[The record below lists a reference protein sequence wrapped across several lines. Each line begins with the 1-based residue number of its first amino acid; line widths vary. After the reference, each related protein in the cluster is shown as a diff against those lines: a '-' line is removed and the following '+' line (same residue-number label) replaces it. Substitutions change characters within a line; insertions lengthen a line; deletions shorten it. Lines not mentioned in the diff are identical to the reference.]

1 MGPGKGE
8 KAHRGETIVI
18 LPNVIYFG
26 IVLGVLIFIHE
37 FGHFIIAK
45 KSGVGV
51 LKFSLGFGPKIIGKR
66 IGETEYQIS
75 AIPLGGYVKI
85 VGENPEEEIS
95 AEDRKKSFSEKPLG
109 TRAAI
114 IGFGPFMNLFLAFF
128 LFSVVALIG
137 FKVPAFTEAPPMVGW
152 IDPDSPAQKVGLRAG
167 DLIVRVNGKE
177 ITNWEE
183 LTFIVASNP
192 NARLRVDI
200 EREGAIVTMVLVPE
214 ERGLW
219 GTGYAGL
226 QPEWPPLIKEVK
238 EGDPA
243 DLGGLRKDDLIVAI
257 DGEEMRHWIQMA
269 MTIRNNPGKTLQFKV
284 KRGQEILSFPITPKS
299 VEAGE
304 KTIGLIGIS
313 NPGDMILKQY
323 GPLSAIVRGG
333 LETLQV
339 TERTITVFW
348 KLIMG
353 RISFRTVG
361 GPISIFKMTGAVAK
375 TGIRDFMVFMASLS
389 ITLTI
394 INLLPIPVL
403 DGGHLLFLGIEGIR
417 RKPVGVRTREIAYR
431 AGFVFIIMLMLLV
444 IYNDITKWFLKRG

>member
-1 MGPGKGE
+1 M
-8 KAHRGETIVI
+8 IVKEI
-18 LPNVIYFG
+18 IYFL
-26 IVLGVLIFIHE
+26 IVLGVLIFVHE

-85 VGENPEEEIS
+85 VGENPDEEVSE
-95 AEDRKKSFSEKPLG
+95 EDRKKSFSEKPLG

-114 IGFGPFMNLFLAFF
+114 IGFGPFMNLFLSF
-128 LFSVVALIG
+128 LLFCIVALIG
-137 FKVPAFTEAPPMVGW
+137 FKVPAFMEAPPRVGW
-152 IDPDSPAQKVGLRAG
+152 IDPDSPAQKAGLRAG
-167 DLIVRVNGKE
+167 DLIVRVNDQE

-192 NARLRVDI
+192 NGRLRLDI
-200 EREGAIVTMVLVPE
+200 EREGTIVTTALVPE

-219 GTGYAGL
+219 GAGYAGL
-226 QPEWPPLIKEVK
+226 QPELPPLIKEIK
-238 EGDPA
+238 EGYPA
-243 DLGGLRKDDLIVAI
+243 ELGGLKKDDVILAI
-257 DGEEMRHWIQMA
+257 DGQEIWHWIQMA
-269 MTIRNNPGKTLQFKV
+269 MIIWDNPGKTLTFKV

-313 NPGDMILKQY
+313 NPGDMVLKQY
-323 GPLSAIVRGG
+323 GPLRAIVRGG

-353 RISFRTVG
+353 RVSFRTVG

-375 TGIRDFMVFMASLS
+375 MGIRDFMVFMASLS
-389 ITLTI
+389 ITLAI
-394 INLLPIPVL
+394 INVLPIPVL

-417 RKPVGVRTREIAYR
+417 RKPVGVRTREVAYR
-431 AGFVFIIMLMLLV
+431 AGLVIIIMLMLLV
-444 IYNDITKWFLKRG
+444 MYNDITKWFLKRG

>member
-1 MGPGKGE
+1 V
-8 KAHRGETIVI
+8 IVKEI
-18 LPNVIYFG
+18 IYFL
-26 IVLGVLIFIHE
+26 IVLGVLIFVHE

-85 VGENPEEEIS
+85 VGENPDEEVSE
-95 AEDRKKSFSEKPLG
+95 EDRKKSFSEKPLG

-114 IGFGPFMNLFLAFF
+114 IGFGPFMNLFLSF
-128 LFSVVALIG
+128 LLFCIVALIG
-137 FKVPAFTEAPPMVGW
+137 FKVPAFMEAPPRVGW
-152 IDPDSPAQKVGLRAG
+152 IDPDSPAQKAGLRAG
-167 DLIVRVNGKE
+167 DLIVRVNDQE

-192 NARLRVDI
+192 NGRLRLDI
-200 EREGAIVTMVLVPE
+200 EREGTIVTTALVPE

-219 GTGYAGL
+219 GAGYAGF
-226 QPEWPPLIKEVK
+226 QPELPPLIKEIK
-238 EGDPA
+238 EGYPA
-243 DLGGLRKDDLIVAI
+243 ELGGLKKDDVILAI
-257 DGEEMRHWIQMA
+257 DGQEIWHWIQMA
-269 MTIRNNPGKTLQFKV
+269 MIIWDNPGKTLTFKV

-304 KTIGLIGIS
+304 RTIGLIGIS
-313 NPGDMILKQY
+313 NPGDMVLKQY
-323 GPLSAIVRGG
+323 GPLRAIVRGG

-353 RISFRTVG
+353 RLSFRTVG

-389 ITLTI
+389 ITLAI
-394 INLLPIPVL
+394 INVLPIPVL

-417 RKPVGVRTREIAYR
+417 RKPVGVRTREVAYR
-431 AGFVFIIMLMLLV
+431 AGLVIIIMLMLLV
-444 IYNDITKWFLKRG
+444 MYNDITKWFLKRG